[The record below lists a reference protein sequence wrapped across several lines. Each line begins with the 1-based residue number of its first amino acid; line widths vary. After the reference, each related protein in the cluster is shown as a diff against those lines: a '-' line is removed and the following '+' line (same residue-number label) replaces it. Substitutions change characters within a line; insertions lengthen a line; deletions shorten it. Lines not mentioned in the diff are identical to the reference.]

1 MRTKIQYRWIVVCT
15 VLSLTAC
22 QKDIS
27 DEELQPVSPVATTSA
42 VVPDDPERVAN
53 ITLVKSA
60 DFASV
65 ETFISNDGRFD
76 NGGNKPGSKKDSD
89 GDGIANTSDVC
100 PQEKETVN
108 GYQDSDGC
116 PDTPPIT
123 DPVLDP
129 TPVADSDGDGVTDAS
144 DNCPLEKENL
154 NGFQDDDGC
163 PDEPVITLPP
173 TTIPTSY
180 QLVTPPV
187 GSQGNEGTCVPFA
200 IAYGARSIEQYYGTN
215 ASAYSTGTNV
225 FSPEYAYNLTK
236 FADCGSGTSMTAVL
250 DLLKNQGVCTWQT
263 MPYDDLNGCSV
274 LPDNSQ
280 NLNAAGYKISSYVKI
295 VNSDQV
301 AIKTMLASKHPV
313 IATLIVDNSFVNA
326 RTGFVWSTYS
336 GSGALPHT
344 LILCGY
350 DDAKGAYKVMNSWG
364 TGWGDAGYSWITY
377 DFFPQKSSSYLY
389 AIQ

>member
-1 MRTKIQYRWIVVCT
+1 MIVVCAA
-15 VLSLTAC
+15 LSLAAC
-22 QKDIS
+22 QK
-27 DEELQPVSPVATTSA
+27 EVSEDGIPATTPVTTTST

-60 DFASV
+60 DFVSTV
-65 ETFISNDGRFD
+65 ISNDGRFD

-89 GDGIANTSDVC
+89 SDGIPNTSDAC

-116 PDTPPIT
+116 PDTPPVT
-123 DPVLDP
+123 DPVP
-129 TPVADSDGDGVTDAS
+129 VPVADSDGDGIPDAS
-144 DNCPLEKENL
+144 DRCPLEKENL

-173 TTIPTSY
+173 TTIPTSF
-180 QLVTPPV
+180 QLVTPPI
-187 GSQGNEGTCVPFA
+187 GNQGNEGTCVPFA
-200 IAYGARSIEQYYGTN
+200 IAYGARSIEQYYSTN
-215 ASAYSTGTNV
+215 ATSYSTGTNM

-236 FADCGSGTSMTAVL
+236 FSDCASGTSMTAVL
-250 DLLKNQGVCTWQT
+250 DLMVNQGVCTWQS
-263 MPYDDLNGCSV
+263 MPYDDLNGCS
-274 LPDNSQ
+274 LIPDATQTQ
-280 NLNAAGYKISSYVKI
+280 NASGYKISSYVKI
-295 VNSDQV
+295 MNSDQV

-313 IATLIVDNSFVNA
+313 IATLIVDNSFVGA
-326 RTGFVWSTYS
+326 KAGFVWSAYS

-344 LILCGY
+344 LIICGY
-350 DDAKGAYKVMNSWG
+350 DDTKGAYKVMNSWG

-377 DFFPQKSSSYLY
+377 GFFPQKSSSYLY